1 MTEQMAEGNVDKTE
15 KATSGV
21 YYTIA
26 RTGKA
31 MSCYFRDSLFSQDV
45 RRRQYLAVFY
55 RIGCGGWWSAVV
67 YYKGETIGL

>member
-21 YYTIA
+21 YVYYTIA
-26 RTGKA
+26 RTGEA

-45 RRRQYLAVFY
+45 RRRQYLAVF
-55 RIGCGGWWSAVV
+55 IGPRCPWSDLWV
-67 YYKGETIGL
+67 